1 VTQLVRY
8 DEARRAL
15 AEAHTVDEVREIRD
29 QAEALR
35 AYARQ
40 AGDVEMLNWV
50 SEIKLR
56 AERRAGE
63 MLAEMPK
70 HNGDP
75 SLHDVSRLSD
85 FGVSHAD
92 SHRWRKVA
100 AVPELEFEGY
110 IRETVQAGREL
121 TSAGVRKLAKQSEP
135 RERAYDVGREYC
147 TTEDLD
153 ALTNAVEGGDAP
165 GFGTIYAD
173 PPWIYGN
180 QSTRGAT
187 GDHYVGLTV
196 DEICALPVAK
206 LAAADSHLHLW
217 TTNAFL
223 FDSRRVLEAWGFTY
237 KSCYIWVKPQIGMGN
252 YWRVSH
258 EFLLLGVRGILTF
271 EDHSLRSWG
280 EFKRSQHSA
289 KPERIRDQIHKASPG
304 PRLELFA
311 RRPVEGW
318 TCWGNEIRREV
329 FAA

>member
-1 VTQLVRY
+1 MTQLVRY

-15 AEAHTVDEVREIRD
+15 EAAHTIDEVREIRD

-63 MLAEMPK
+63 MLREMPK

-75 SLHDVSRLSD
+75 RLHDATRLSD
-85 FGVSHAD
+85 LGIDKFD
-92 SHRWRKVA
+92 SHRWQKVA
-100 AVPELEFEGY
+100 AVPQPEFEGY
-110 IRETVQAGREL
+110 IQETVAAGREL

-135 RERAYDVGREYC
+135 RERAYDVSREYC
-147 TTEDLD
+147 TTDDLS
-153 ALTNAVEGGDAP
+153 ALANAVEGGGLP

-196 DEICALPVAK
+196 DEICALPVTK

-223 FDSRRVLEAWGFTY
+223 FDSKRVLEAWGFTY

-258 EFLLLGVRGILTF
+258 EFLLLGVRGALVF
-271 EDHSLRSWG
+271 EDHTLRSWG

-289 KPERIRDQIHKASPG
+289 KPERIRDLIHRASPG

-311 RRPVEGW
+311 RRAVEGW